1 MKDTV
6 LELNAAASAS
16 ANHDVNQSKLLLQQS
31 TDLSAIDGRVEHV
44 QTSMSAIQDAVTS
57 MNERMERI
65 PQVSRAQKEDI
76 CTLLLALQ
84 AQISGL
90 ANQHTDRQHISQS
103 QPTHTSDNVDIAGDD
118 SILFKSIQRLESV
131 ASEKEGILF
140 DEETDFLIDDLEN
153 ILQAVM
159 GLPDDRH
166 ATSSK
171 RKFNT
176 LGESGDVSTREMK
189 RLCNMVASS
198 RSISLNTG
206 RKLHLTSPLINLL
219 TTHPSTP
226 IQDSLGPKNH
236 PEAQGKRGANSKVQH
251 YRRSE

>member
-31 TDLSAIDGRVEHV
+31 TELSAINGRVEHV

-57 MNERMERI
+57 MNERMEQI

-76 CTLLLALQ
+76 CTLLLALH

-90 ANQHTDRQHISQS
+90 ANRHTDRQHISQS
-103 QPTHTSDNVDIAGDD
+103 QSTHTSDNGGAARDD
-118 SILFKSIQRLESV
+118 STLFKSIQRLESV
-131 ASEKEGILF
+131 ASEKEGVLF
-140 DEETDFLIDDLEN
+140 DEEANLIIDDLEN

-159 GLPDDRH
+159 GLPDNRH
-166 ATSSK
+166 TTSSK

-176 LGESGDVSTREMK
+176 LGESGDVSTHEMK
-189 RLCNMVASS
+189 RLCGMVASS
-198 RSISLNTG
+198 QSISLNTG
-206 RKLHLTSPLINLL
+206 CKLHLVLLLVNPLIM
-219 TTHPSTP
+219 HPSAS
-226 IQDSLGPKNH
+226 IKASHEPKNP
-236 PEAQGKRGANSKVQH
+236 PEAQGQRGANSRV
-251 YRRSE
+251 